1 MAVHSPHSPGSREAV
16 QAAHLAFTTALHQAR
31 QRQIGQW
38 LAPASAGAPAPGLPT
53 RRHYALVSAG
63 QCHAVDPASL
73 LEAHGL
79 DHEQLFLQTPEADM
93 ADAGP
98 WLIAL
103 PPARDASLLS
113 ALSAQACDD
122 ALTLL
127 ASPIKLA
134 PLAAHLRSFLHARLE
149 GGDEDVPVLLR
160 YFDPRIGFDAVE
172 HWPAEARRAFLQ
184 PMTWWAGW
192 DAQGQARRL
201 SGPGRTA
208 PMRHTQPMRLSR
220 AWSDALATIGA
231 PQLAAAL
238 LAEELE
244 ETRHPDAHWM
254 ARMHP
259 LLQRGIAREAM
270 DFATGAGLVTWNEHL
285 TACRQALLTH
295 AAFHTHPALAK
306 ALAAPPSQSDSAESA
321 PPTLDALLT
330 TLPASVR
337 HGWLQDRDAALI
349 RSYEARTAAMT
360 HALSKSTT
368 A

>member
-1 MAVHSPHSPGSREAV
+1 MHSPLSTSSRDAV

-38 LAPASAGAPAPGLPT
+38 LAPASAGSPATGLPT

-63 QCHAVDPASL
+63 QSHAVDPASL

-103 PPARDASLLS
+103 PPAPDASLLS

-184 PMTWWAGW
+184 PMAWWAGW

-208 PMRHTQPMRLSR
+208 STHQARPMRLSKT
-220 AWSDALATIGA
+220 WSDALATVGA

-244 ETRHPDAHWM
+244 ETRHADVHWLT
-254 ARMHP
+254 RMHP

-270 DFATGAGLVTWNEHL
+270 DFATGAGLVTWNDRL

-295 AAFHTHPALAK
+295 AAFHSHPALAK
-306 ALAAPPSQSDSAESA
+306 APAAPPSQSDSAESA

-337 HGWLQDRDAALI
+337 QGWLHDRDAALI